1 MSDKK
6 LVSVNIT
13 TYNRA
18 NLLSK
23 CLESVLKQSYPN
35 LEVVIVNDCS
45 TDNTEKIIKD
55 YQQND
60 KRIKYYK
67 HNINKGN
74 AAARNTALKYSA
86 GFYVAFLDD
95 DDEWIDKDKLK
106 KQVVIFENSKNNN
119 LGIICSGILRHKG
132 SGEGIIQ
139 KALHPKDIKYEV
151 LKGGLIHNSTVLTKR
166 SIMEK
171 VGGFD
176 LKVSRGVDSEFFRRL
191 IVIFNYSVFF
201 MDDITC
207 KYFENSPHSMS
218 GTYTADGCIGK
229 INSQYINIKKYFW
242 FLLIRPKILFL
253 RLYILINMQI
263 KYLLLLL
270 KNNYRKK
277 IY

>member
-1 MSDKK
+1 VSDKK

>member
-23 CLESVLKQSYPN
+23 CLESVLKQSHLN

-60 KRIKYYK
+60 NRIKYFK
-67 HNINKGN
+67 HDVNKGN
-74 AAARNTALKYSA
+74 AAARNTALKYST

-95 DDEWIDKDKLK
+95 DDEWIDIDKLK
-106 KQVVIFENSKNNN
+106 KQVVIFENSKDNN

-139 KALHPKDIKYEV
+139 KAIQPKDIKYEV

-171 VGGFD
+171 LGGFD
-176 LKVSRGVDSEFFRRL
+176 LDVSRGVDSEFFRRL
-191 IVIFNYSVFF
+191 IVIFNYNVFF

-207 KYFENSPHSMS
+207 KYYENSSHSMS
-218 GTYTADGCIGK
+218 ETNTADGYIGQIK
-229 INSQYINIKKYFW
+229 TQYINIKKYFW
-242 FLLIRPKILFL
+242 FLVIRPKILFL
-253 RLYILINMQI
+253 RLHKLIVMQT
-263 KYLLLLL
+263 KYLLHLL
-270 KNNYRKK
+270 KNNYRKN
-277 IY
+277 I

>member
-23 CLESVLKQSYPN
+23 CLESVLNQSYLN
-35 LEVVIVNDCS
+35 LEVVVVNDCS

-60 KRIKYYK
+60 NRIKYFK
-67 HNINKGN
+67 HDVNKGN
-74 AAARNTALKYSA
+74 AAARNTALKYST

-95 DDEWIDKDKLK
+95 DDEWIDIDKIK
-106 KQVVIFENSKNNN
+106 KQVVIFENSKDNN

-139 KALHPKDIKYEV
+139 KALQPKDIKYEV

-166 SIMEK
+166 SIMENQLLSFK
-171 VGGFD
+171 
-176 LKVSRGVDSEFFRRL
+176 EF
-191 IVIFNYSVFF
+191 
-201 MDDITC
+201 
-207 KYFENSPHSMS
+207 K
-218 GTYTADGCIGK
+218 
-229 INSQYINIKKYFW
+229 
-242 FLLIRPKILFL
+242 
-253 RLYILINMQI
+253 
-263 KYLLLLL
+263 
-270 KNNYRKK
+270 
-277 IY
+277 